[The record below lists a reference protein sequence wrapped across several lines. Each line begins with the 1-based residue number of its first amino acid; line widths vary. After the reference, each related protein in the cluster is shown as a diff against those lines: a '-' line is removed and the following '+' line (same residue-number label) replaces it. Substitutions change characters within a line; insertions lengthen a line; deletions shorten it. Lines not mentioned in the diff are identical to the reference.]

1 MSPLSRFSPLVTS
14 RPLGRD
20 VVHELV
26 TCTKDRVAHTFYHG
40 PEDVITEF
48 NVKLVRFRELLAI
61 AIDVALFV
69 DVSSTKLA
77 DVIAARWLLKG
88 LELANAEL
96 DKPLG
101 AVVKSGK

>member
-1 MSPLSRFSPLVTS
+1 MSHLTRFDPLVTS

-20 VVHELV
+20 VVHEHVLS
-26 TCTKDRVAHTFYHG
+26 KDRIAHTFYHG